1 MSHWRLVY
9 LLSALLGVIVGL
21 DRKIMLCF
29 DDLQWCDTT
38 TSSLISE
45 IIISVSHGKQGR
57 LLCVGMYRDNEIDET
72 HPFAKQLR
80 MFRKCSTVNVT
91 EISLPSLSREDV
103 ADMIMSELRLP
114 RRLVCRLADIIHKK
128 TSGHALF
135 VIQFL
140 TSLIQ
145 DSAIAYSPMKHRFD
159 WDEDQISEIKT
170 PDDVACLIVSNFSH
184 LKPKALQ
191 SIRLL
196 SCFGISS
203 EKTLVNL
210 IDNSPLAPLG
220 GLDIPSLVAQGVLD
234 ISDSSV

>member
-9 LLSALLGVIVGL
+9 LLLTLLGVVVGL
-21 DRKIMLCF
+21 DRKVMLCL

-140 TSLIQ
+140 TSLSKIR
-145 DSAIAYSPMKHRFD
+145 PL
-159 WDEDQISEIKT
+159 
-170 PDDVACLIVSNFSH
+170 PIV
-184 LKPKALQ
+184 L
-191 SIRLL
+191 
-196 SCFGISS
+196 
-203 EKTLVNL
+203 
-210 IDNSPLAPLG
+210 
-220 GLDIPSLVAQGVLD
+220 
-234 ISDSSV
+234 